1 MISAHFFIFFEEI
14 MIEKLKEISKNM
26 KINGCEAAEKQRVL
40 GVSPN
45 KQKGVHT
52 PCLLNFGSHNGEYQ
66 KILWKTHHYY

>member
-26 KINGCEAAEKQRVL
+26 KNKWMRSSRKQRVL